1 MFSIHRISSFLLL
14 HKSLKQFCLLA
25 TALFII
31 GQPLVEV
38 FNTYLDTDYEIC
50 DSTEEKEDKSQEKEV
65 ETKLFSYHS
74 QEVLS
79 QPQFLAALLG
89 LEQLSTQTFYLDEYA
104 KVVPSPPQ
112 DQML

>member
-1 MFSIHRISSFLLL
+1 M
-14 HKSLKQFCLLA
+14 LA

-104 KVVPSPPQ
+104 KVVPSPPP